1 MCKIKDALLIQKEI
15 FGKEPKVDETM
26 YCLSRRLLQKVEED
40 LALGGLTDEQEWD
53 LVTLRNALLKVKE
66 RT

>member
-1 MCKIKDALLIQKEI
+1 MCKVKDALLIQKEI
-15 FGKEPKVDETM
+15 LGKEMNVEETM
-26 YCLSRRLLQKVEED
+26 YSLSRRLLQKVEED
-40 LALGGLTDEQEWD
+40 LVLGGLTEEQEWD